1 MKFAKA
7 ETKQAFEDRL
17 TVGSI
22 ANTFTPGDVYTFN
35 TMYNSTRQACCA
47 IDVRNVTGAY
57 IKIFVLP
64 VTVMPRSLDNIN
76 FSVTFTCPYY
86 DPEICERCLLSLC
99 FYQQVAEGDS
109 CRFWSTCLVKGED
122 THWYPS
128 IKEYRKGL
136 RGRNQGQE
144 NKNFN
149 LLYHSLDMF
158 GSWGDDYGTV
168 TRTREAQLITDE
180 VPNQQYYFLFT
191 CRTPGKANGYTWL
204 KNGSINFLS
213 GDIQNS
219 IGLIKETNQI
229 YANGRYYQAIP
240 QGGSNNQIV
249 AKDSN
254 GEVKWSNFSDL
265 IKLRDIYAYGVQW
278 TKGQQD
284 PTAKRVG
291 NLSYH
296 NTLPIQSKMAGCIAQ
311 GGKVI
316 YWLNSDDWRLKRDP
330 EIKTFQCTVTSS
342 SIIINDSSLTQEDA
356 EKNINRW
363 VKIDNTGPFQITEAS
378 VANGYTITFD
388 QEAGIGLPSGTTE
401 RQVEFGS
408 RLDGYDGT
416 VRVYIP
422 QFYIKSFV
430 EGDSRAVY
438 ISERKI
444 DDTWTFQ
451 PAMLIDAYRAVR
463 VKSIPSNAGFLSTIT
478 DTSYNLVS
486 INNKN
491 SYCRGNRNQSSFDS
505 NLTTNPFY
513 CDLGKGDCAQALATY
528 REQARRFNT
537 EVMSYDQYKNII
549 WLAIIEFGTFY
560 LTNADVLGPGF
571 AQPQWMIDEYQAALM
586 IPNGYMDSYGN
597 NTATESVT
605 IKSLDGSKSTTAN
618 INKYRGIEMFY
629 GDGCTILE
637 GFLNERPVDNI
648 TQPYDQTVYIITDP
662 LYYSNSLNNARLH
675 ADRIFHP
682 TPYTSGYY
690 SDIYL
695 GETADI
701 IPIPGTGVSVG
712 QGNYINTRW
721 NSDNQASRGETTI
734 GITAGTNPLSISVL
748 GSTSWGYDNWAR
760 TVNIYEQGIPDIPY
774 DIWKNTVLW
783 WNIKKQGL
791 TNSEA
796 STGNTIIDL
805 SGHGRSPSGYSG
817 FNWST
822 TSGVNGDYI
831 QFDGVDDY
839 IWSFPY
845 HQMNAVTMVFKIDVE
860 SGSDGTAIVHLPG
873 FAYFFLESNK
883 PGYVSFRLGTEAS
896 YGNVGKSFSDIAGI
910 SSAYKL
916 YYTDSSIDDLY
927 SVNVTTNVSN
937 SSTTRLYLGHQ
948 NTYYKMKFYSLAVFD
963 RILTDEEFYWVYNNM
978 INT

>member
-1 MKFAKA
+1 MKFVKAK
-7 ETKQAFEDRL
+7 TKEAFEDRL
-17 TVGSI
+17 VTGSI
-22 ANTFTPGDVYTFN
+22 VNTLTPGDVYTFSV
-35 TMYNSTRQACCA
+35 TYNSTRQAYCA
-47 IDVRNVTGAY
+47 LDVRNLQGSFNRVY
-57 IKIFVLP
+57 ILPTTVLK
-64 VTVMPRSLDNIN
+64 RSLDNIR

-86 DPEICERCLLSLC
+86 DPEICVRWLLNLG
-99 FYQQVAEGDS
+99 FYKEVAEGDT
-109 CRFWSTCLVKGED
+109 CRFWSPCLVKGTDSE
-122 THWYPS
+122 WYPS
-128 IKEYRKGL
+128 IREYRQGLKG
-136 RGRNQGQE
+136 RYQGQE

-149 LLYHSLDMF
+149 LLYGSLNMF
-158 GSWGDDYGTV
+158 GSWGDDHGTV
-168 TRTREAQLITDE
+168 TRTKEKQSITE
-180 VPNQQYYFLFT
+180 EFPNQQYYLLYS
-191 CRTPGKANGYTWL
+191 CITPGEANGYTWL
-204 KNGSINFLS
+204 KWNTINYLS

-219 IGLIKETNQI
+219 IGLIEDTNQI

-240 QGGSNNQIV
+240 QGGSSNQLIT
-249 AKDSN
+249 KDSS
-254 GEVKWSNFSDL
+254 GEVKWANLSDV

-296 NTLPIQSKMAGCIAQ
+296 KTLPIQSKMAGCIAQ
-311 GGKVI
+311 WGKVI
-316 YWLNSDDWRLKRDP
+316 YWLNPDDWRLKRDP

-342 SIIINDSSLTQEDA
+342 SITIGDPSLTNEDA

-363 VKIDNTGPFQITEAS
+363 VKIDNVGPFQITEAS
-378 VANGYTITFD
+378 VANGYTITLD
-388 QEAGIGLPSGTTE
+388 QEAGIGLPSGTAE

-463 VKSIPSNAGFLSTIT
+463 VKSIPSGMGFLSSIPNAR
-478 DTSYNLVS
+478 YNLVS

-491 SYCRGNRNQSSFDS
+491 SYCRGARNNSKFDS

-513 CDLGKGDCAQALATY
+513 CDLGKGDCAQALSTY
-528 REQARRFNT
+528 RERAKRFNT
-537 EVMSYDQYKNII
+537 EVMSYEQNKNII

-560 LTNADVLGPGF
+560 LTNSKVLGLGF
-571 AQPQWMIDEYQAALM
+571 NQPQWMIDDYQAAPM

-605 IKSLDGSKSTTAN
+605 INSLDGSKSTTVN

-637 GFLNERPVDNI
+637 GFLNERPTDAT
-648 TQPYDQTVYIITDP
+648 TQPYDQTVYITTNP
-662 LYYSNSLNNARLH
+662 LHYSNDLSEVRLY
-675 ADRIFHP
+675 ADRVFYP
-682 TPYTSGYY
+682 TPYTPGYF

-701 IPIPGTGVSVG
+701 IPIPGTEVSVG
-712 QGNYINTRW
+712 EGNYINTVW
-721 NSDNQASRGETTI
+721 SSDNQSARGETTI
-734 GITAGTNPLSISVL
+734 GIANGTNPLSISVL
-748 GSTSWGYDNWAR
+748 GTLSWGQDNWVR
-760 TVNIYEQGIPDIPY
+760 TVNLYEQGIPDIPY

-783 WNIKKQGL
+783 YNIKKQGL

-796 STGNTIIDL
+796 AAGFTIRDL
-805 SGHGRSPSGYSG
+805 SGHGRTPSVGSG
-817 FNWST
+817 FNWTT
-822 TSGVNGDYI
+822 TSGINGDYL

-839 IWSFPY
+839 VWNFPY
-845 HQMNAVTMVFKIDVE
+845 HPMSEVTMVFKIDVE
-860 SGSDGTAIVHLPG
+860 SASGDGAAIVHLPG
-873 FAYFFLESNK
+873 FVYFFLESSK
-883 PGYVSFRLGTEAS
+883 PGYVGFRLGTEAS
-896 YGNVGKSFSDIAGI
+896 YGNKKKSFSDIAGI
-910 SSAYKL
+910 SSTYKL
-916 YYTDSSIDDLY
+916 YYTDGSIDDM
-927 SVNVTTNVSN
+927 SQVSATTNVA
-937 SSTTRLYLGHQ
+937 TGARLYLAHQ
-948 NTYYKMKFYSLAVFD
+948 NTYYKMKFYSLAIFD

>member
-1 MKFAKA
+1 MKFVKAK
-7 ETKQAFEDRL
+7 TKEAFEDRL
-17 TVGSI
+17 VTGSI
-22 ANTFTPGDVYTFN
+22 ANTLTPGDVYTFSV
-35 TMYNSTRQACCA
+35 TYNSTRQAYCSM
-47 IDVRNVTGAY
+47 DVRNQNGSFNRVY
-57 IKIFVLP
+57 IIPTTVLKK
-64 VTVMPRSLDNIN
+64 SLDSIR

-86 DPEICERCLLSLC
+86 DPEICVGWLLNLG
-99 FYQQVAEGDS
+99 FYQEVAEGDS
-109 CRFWSTCLVKGED
+109 CRFYSPCLVKGTDSE
-122 THWYPS
+122 WYPS
-128 IKEYRKGL
+128 IREYRQGL
-136 RGRNQGQE
+136 RGRNYGQE

-149 LLYHSLDMF
+149 LLYGSLNMF
-158 GSWGDDYGTV
+158 GSWGDDHGTV
-168 TRTREAQLITDE
+168 TRTKEPQALTE
-180 VPNQQYYFLFT
+180 EFPNQQYYLLYT
-191 CRTPGKANGYTWL
+191 CITPGEANGYTWL
-204 KNGSINFLS
+204 KWNTINYLS

-249 AKDSN
+249 AKDSS
-254 GEVKWSNFSDL
+254 GEVKWANLSDL

-296 NTLPIQSKMAGCIAQ
+296 KTLPIQSKMAGCIAQ
-311 GGKVI
+311 GGKII
-316 YWLNSDDWRLKRDP
+316 YWLNPDDWRLRKDP
-330 EIKTFQCTVTSS
+330 EIKTLPCVVGSSTIVFDDPSITSADVNKYTGRW
-342 SIIINDSSLTQEDA
+342 IKVNDRL
-356 EKNINRW
+356 
-363 VKIDNTGPFQITEAS
+363 FQITEVS
-378 VANGYTITFD
+378 PANGFTVSFD
-388 QEAGIGLPSGTTE
+388 PMAGSGLPSTTSE
-401 RQVEFGS
+401 VQVEFGS
-408 RLDGYDGT
+408 QLNGYDGT

-430 EGDSRAVY
+430 EGDSRSVY

-491 SYCRGNRNQSSFDS
+491 SYCRGNHNQSSFDS

-513 CDLGKGDCAQALATY
+513 CDLGKGGCAQALSTY
-528 REQARRFNT
+528 RNQAKRFNT

-605 IKSLDGSKSTTAN
+605 INSLDGSKSATVN
-618 INKYRGIEMFY
+618 VNKYRGIEMLY

-637 GFLNERPVDNI
+637 GFLNERPDDTI

-682 TPYTSGYY
+682 TPYASGYY

-712 QGNYINTRW
+712 KGNYINTKW
-721 NSDNQASRGETTI
+721 SSDNQASRGETTI
-734 GITAGTNPLSISVL
+734 GIAAGSNPLSISVL
-748 GSTSWGYDNWAR
+748 GSTSWGYDNWVR
-760 TVNIYEQGIPDIPY
+760 TVNLYEQGIPDIPY

-817 FNWST
+817 FNWTT

-860 SGSDGTAIVHLPG
+860 SGSDGVAIVHLPG
-873 FAYFFLESNK
+873 FVYFFLESNK

-896 YGNVGKSFSDIAGI
+896 YGNVSKSFSDIAGI
-910 SSAYKL
+910 SSTYKL
-916 YYTDSSIDDLY
+916 YYTDGSTDDM
-927 SVNVTTNVSN
+927 SQVNVTTDVATNA
-937 SSTTRLYLGHQ
+937 RLYLGHQ
-948 NTYYKMKFYSLAVFD
+948 NIYYKMKFYSLAIFD